1 MPTIL
6 LETTIHAPIA
16 ICFDLSRSLEL
27 HMLSTSKTHEKAVG
41 GRLSGLISLNET
53 VTWRAKHFGI
63 YQHLSVRITQ
73 MNKPFS
79 FTDEMIKG
87 AFKIMKHQHT
97 FETFQ
102 NDTIMRDHFYFES
115 PLGILGHLFN
125 YVILTNYMRTFL
137 IERNRIIKLVAEN
150 GDYKKYI

>member
-6 LETTIHAPIA
+6 LETTIHAPIT
-16 ICFDLSRSLEL
+16 ICFDLSRSLDL
-27 HMLSTSKTHEKAVG
+27 HMLSTSKTNEKAVD

-73 MNKPFS
+73 MEKPFS

-87 AFKIMKHQHT
+87 AFKKMKHQHT

-102 NDTIMRDHFYFES
+102 NDTIMRDQFYFES

-125 YVILTNYMRTFL
+125 YLILTNYMRNFL
-137 IERNRIIKLVAEN
+137 IERNRVIKLVAEN

>member
-6 LETTIHAPIA
+6 LETTIHAPIT
-16 ICFDLSRSLEL
+16 ICFDLSRSLDL
-27 HMLSTSKTHEKAVG
+27 HMLSTSKTHEKAVD

-73 MNKPFS
+73 MDKPFS

-87 AFKIMKHQHT
+87 AFKKMKHQHT

-102 NDTIMRDHFYFES
+102 NDTIMRDQFYFES

-125 YVILTNYMRTFL
+125 YLILTNYMRNFL